1 MSFAASESRCTR
13 RHVEGDGPHMTR
25 DHTFLLSC
33 LLEAG
38 RNNPGHYPLPTHFSD
53 GETEAPQGTEVTWA
67 ELGLTLA
74 CLPLL
79 SEILFLPVPVPRAKS
94 GAGTAIPQTGR
105 PRPCRQAGW
114 PSHLGQPRAGG
125 GPGGGSLNVGG
136 PQAGLRAT
144 PAPEPQGKQI
154 FICSGRVS
162 SLLYNH
168 RAPLC
173 FNCGKRHEWRIH
185 PPTDSCTPSGIR
197 RPHVAAQPPPRPPP
211 GLVPSPK
218 LKLSTP
224 EQLPS
229 PASPGRQPPGISVFM
244 NLTAPGTSRKC
255 HHTAFVPVSGL
266 LQLT

>member
-125 GPGGGSLNVGG
+125 GPGGAASTWGALRPASGQHRLQSLREADLHLQR
-136 PQAGLRAT
+136 P
-144 PAPEPQGKQI
+144 
-154 FICSGRVS
+154 
-162 SLLYNH
+162 SLVL
-168 RAPLC
+168 A
-173 FNCGKRHEWRIH
+173 
-185 PPTDSCTPSGIR
+185 
-197 RPHVAAQPPPRPPP
+197 VQPPRPS
-211 GLVPSPK
+211 L
-218 LKLSTP
+218 
-224 EQLPS
+224 
-229 PASPGRQPPGISVFM
+229 F
-244 NLTAPGTSRKC
+244 
-255 HHTAFVPVSGL
+255 
-266 LQLT
+266 

>member
-1 MSFAASESRCTR
+1 
-13 RHVEGDGPHMTR
+13 MTR
-25 DHTFLLSC
+25 DHTFLLSY

-125 GPGGGSLNVGG
+125 GPGGAASTWGALRPASGQHRLQSLRGS
-136 PQAGLRAT
+136 R
-144 PAPEPQGKQI
+144 
-154 FICSGRVS
+154 S
-162 SLLYNH
+162 SFAAAES
-168 RAPLC
+168 RPCCTTTAPL
-173 FNCGKRHEWRIH
+173 FVLIVAKD
-185 PPTDSCTPSGIR
+185 TSGEFTLRPIR
-197 RPHVAAQPPPRPPP
+197 ARPAASGALTWLRSHHHAHLQA
-211 GLVPSPK
+211 S
-218 LKLSTP
+218 SH
-224 EQLPS
+224 LP
-229 PASPGRQPPGISVFM
+229 
-244 NLTAPGTSRKC
+244 N
-255 HHTAFVPVSGL
+255 
-266 LQLT
+266 